1 MLNEAEVVYLP
12 TSNHPIIFRYTIE
25 SVAGL
30 VKYWGNYS
38 STAAVAFLCEEKRM
52 IDHTFWRT
60 IP

>member
-1 MLNEAEVVYLP
+1 MYLP

-38 STAAVAFLCEEKRM
+38 STATVVFLCKEKRM
-52 IDHTFWRT
+52 ISHTFWRT